1 MLKTLMA
8 VCVILGTVGLLAAED
23 RPPAPCVE
31 PQTGLAFPTTLGPLH
46 RASSL
51 RTYDRLELG
60 ASIRYSDQAP
70 TRADIY
76 LYDWGKTGLGTGR
89 LSAAVRSHF
98 EGMKRGILAMQENGS
113 YLDVRKLSDEETAL
127 ETGAARVPMLHAS
140 YAYAE
145 KDPTQENKCISHLF
159 LSTYKDKFFKIRFTY
174 LEDKRAQGEQALK
187 AFLVDCGKLFTSPSA
202 VSQGPREIQFDLGGR
217 VMMEFV
223 LIRPG
228 SFLMGDAKARN
239 ADEKPAHKVSITKPF
254 FLGKYEVTQQQWMAI
269 MENNSS
275 GFQGPKNPVEHLT
288 WDDCQAFVAKVNAK
302 LRNSGAKFSLPTE
315 AQWEYACRAGGT
327 TQYCCGDD
335 EQGLLDYAWFEGNSG
350 NKAHPVG
357 QKKPNAWGLYDMH
370 GNVSEWCADWHGK
383 DYYGKS
389 PAADPTGPAFGDA
402 RVLRGGNWRA
412 DAMLSRSACRNSS
425 VPFMRSITYGFR
437 VACLIP
443 GETPTRGAYRDR
455 TER

>member
-1 MLKTLMA
+1 
-8 VCVILGTVGLLAAED
+8 
-23 RPPAPCVE
+23 
-31 PQTGLAFPTTLGPLH
+31 
-46 RASSL
+46 
-51 RTYDRLELG
+51 
-60 ASIRYSDQAP
+60 
-70 TRADIY
+70 
-76 LYDWGKTGLGTGR
+76 
-89 LSAAVRSHF
+89 
-98 EGMKRGILAMQENGS
+98 
-113 YLDVRKLSDEETAL
+113 
-127 ETGAARVPMLHAS
+127 
-140 YAYAE
+140 
-145 KDPTQENKCISHLF
+145 
-159 LSTYKDKFFKIRFTY
+159 
-174 LEDKRAQGEQALK
+174 
-187 AFLVDCGKLFTSPSA
+187 
-202 VSQGPREIQFDLGGR
+202 
-217 VMMEFV
+217 MEFV